1 MDLNQNKR
9 KKVTVFHFMH
19 KFMAKLIHKP
29 LTDRIPPNQPI
40 SVEILNFQR
49 RVETTHCRSFQLKM
63 VFASSDENRL
73 ILETVN
79 CTNTELGHSGAW
91 LVGPLPFVSQ
101 KINSIGP
108 LILWY
113 VVARSIRTTPCHKTY
128 ILGFV
133 HGYFFQCLLFQPWKC
148 CNLQFAIPAAPFIC
162 LNFKNFVPDTV
173 RL

>member
-63 VFASSDENRL
+63 VFASSVKNRL
-73 ILETVN
+73 ILEIAQTRSWDIPVPGRAVTVRFAEN
-79 CTNTELGHSGAW
+79 QFDRS
-91 LVGPLPFVSQ
+91 
-101 KINSIGP
+101 INS
-108 LILWY
+108 L
-113 VVARSIRTTPCHKTY
+113 
-128 ILGFV
+128 
-133 HGYFFQCLLFQPWKC
+133 
-148 CNLQFAIPAAPFIC
+148 
-162 LNFKNFVPDTV
+162 V
-173 RL
+173 RGGSLD

>member
-63 VFASSDENRL
+63 VFASSVENRL
-73 ILETVN
+73 ILEIAQTRSWDIPVP
-79 CTNTELGHSGAW
+79 GWSGRYRS
-91 LVGPLPFVSQ
+91 FRR
-101 KINSIGP
+101 K
-108 LILWY
+108 
-113 VVARSIRTTPCHKTY
+113 SIRSFH
-128 ILGFV
+128 
-133 HGYFFQCLLFQPWKC
+133 
-148 CNLQFAIPAAPFIC
+148 
-162 LNFKNFVPDTV
+162 
-173 RL
+173 